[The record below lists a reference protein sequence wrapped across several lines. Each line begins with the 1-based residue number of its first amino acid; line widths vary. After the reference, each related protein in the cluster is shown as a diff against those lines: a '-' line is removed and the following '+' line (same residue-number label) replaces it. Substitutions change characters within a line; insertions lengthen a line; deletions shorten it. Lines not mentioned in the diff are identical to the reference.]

1 MVVSLYGLLELLTAV
16 TCLHYLYD
24 KKVKFNFKTVC
35 FITSQVIWQK
45 LIQLFQWNE
54 NLLGLTYL
62 CMIIYCILQFGFD
75 YKKIVINNILCIVI
89 IISIQATII
98 MMMYML
104 FDINNITEKHSLLVN
119 IGLFCVVLLGGKKF
133 RLEKISKILQG
144 YDKIIFSSM
153 LIIAISVIFF
163 ITNYK
168 IEKGFNIARYGVI
181 FVTLVLIGVVIIDI
195 GKHKMKALEMEAEL
209 RLHKLYEDSFKNLI
223 DDICARQHEFDN
235 HINTIYSQHFLCKT
249 YEELVDA
256 QKKYCKDIVS
266 LNHYNKLLSTGNT
279 TVLGFLYGKFSEA
292 EKQGIELEYK
302 VKIGDMESDV
312 PIHKFIELLGNLIN
326 NAVEALTKETD
337 INKMKVVLVERQ
349 YDIVVEVSNQCL
361 NLDYTKIQDY
371 FKKGYSE
378 KGKNRGYG
386 LWNVKKICEDYNII
400 LEVATK
406 EEDNVDWLRFVLI
419 INKPLD

>member
-1 MVVSLYGLLELLTAV
+1 
-16 TCLHYLYD
+16 
-24 KKVKFNFKTVC
+24 
-35 FITSQVIWQK
+35 
-45 LIQLFQWNE
+45 
-54 NLLGLTYL
+54 
-62 CMIIYCILQFGFD
+62 
-75 YKKIVINNILCIVI
+75 
-89 IISIQATII
+89 